1 VPNLDET
8 NAPHHYNALCWILT
22 EDELVHEHE
31 ICDGTLLQRFIIAF
45 FFFQSEN
52 LKLLLNSHELHR
64 KHTCE
69 WDGIMCDES
78 EKFVNHL
85 NFTNQNLIGT
95 VSTEIGL
102 LTTLHTIDLS
112 NNVLT
117 GTINMNIYSILP
129 NLTYLDLSANEFE
142 GDIPAKLLEKQTLRT
157 LILKNNQF
165 VGSLSNEIIYPE
177 HLEMFTS
184 EIIYCKEPFHQLY

>member
-1 VPNLDET
+1 MPNLDET

-22 EDELVHEHE
+22 KDELVHEYE
-31 ICDGTLLQRFIIAF
+31 ICDGSLLQRFIIVLL
-45 FFFQSEN
+45 FFQSEN
-52 LKLLLNSHELHR
+52 LRLLFNSHELHR

-69 WDGIMCDES
+69 WDGIMCDNNG
-78 EKFVNHL
+78 KFVNHL
-85 NFTNQNLIGT
+85 HFTNRNLIGT

-117 GTINMNIYSILP
+117 GTINMDIYNILP
-129 NLTYLDLSANEFE
+129 NLTHLDLSANEFE
-142 GDIPAKLLEKQTLRT
+142 GDIPTKLLEKQTLQT
-157 LILKNNQF
+157 LILKKNRL

-177 HLEMFTS
+177 HLGKPS
-184 EIIYCKEPFHQLY
+184 LSIL